1 MDSNVRREAVR
12 EYARKKF
19 KGQKKLVCKTRIR
32 YPEAAEREYQRV
44 TNAYMALLSK
54 AIKEQLVPA
63 IRKIAREEL
72 PPGYYRTDS
81 QDGLMWGL
89 VDAFAKCSAELEQSL
104 NRFSL
109 YSRISEIAALTV
121 KLSIKE
127 WKRAV
132 KETVGIDLLDD
143 YYAGQF
149 YKLALEVWTRQNV
162 DLIKTIPSESLGRM
176 RDIVLDGYRNGKT
189 TTNIVKEILREYSM
203 TRRHAQ
209 LIARDQI
216 AKLNGEIAKK
226 QQQDAGVEEYEWSDS
241 RDERV
246 RTRHH
251 DLNGKR
257 FRWDDPPVVDERTGR
272 RCHPGGDYQCRCVA
286 LPVFDIDTLDL

>member
-109 YSRISEIAALTV
+109 YSRISEMAALTV

-149 YKLALEVWTRQNV
+149 YKLALEVWTRQNI

>member
-109 YSRISEIAALTV
+109 YSRISEMAALTV

-132 KETVGIDLLDD
+132 KETVGIDILDD

>member
-19 KGQKKLVCKTRIR
+19 KGQKKLVCKTRIM
-32 YPEAAEREYQRV
+32 YPQVAEREYQRV
-44 TNAYMALLSK
+44 TDAYMVLLSK
-54 AIKEQLVPA
+54 V
-63 IRKIAREEL
+63 IRESLIPEIRELAKKEL
-72 PPGYYRTDS
+72 PPDYYRHDS
-81 QDGLMWGL
+81 VDGLMWGL
-89 VDAFAKCSAELEQSL
+89 VDAFAKCSEELEERL

-109 YSRISEIAALTV
+109 YSRISEMAALTV
-121 KLSIKE
+121 KLSVAE

-132 KETVGIDLLDD
+132 KETVGIDILDD

-149 YKLALEVWTRQNV
+149 YKLALEIWTRQNV
-162 DLIKTIPSESLGRM
+162 DLIKTIPHESLGRM
-176 RDIVLDGYRNGKT
+176 RDIVLDGYRNGRT
-189 TTNIVKEILREYSM
+189 TTNIVKLILKEYST
-203 TRRHAQ
+203 TRRHARF
-209 LIARDQI
+209 IARDQI

-257 FRWDDPPVVDERTGR
+257 FRWDDPPVVDVKSGR
-272 RCHPGGDYQCRCVA
+272 RCHPGGDFQCRCVA

>member
-1 MDSNVRREAVR
+1 MLFRS
-12 EYARKKF
+12 
-19 KGQKKLVCKTRIR
+19 
-32 YPEAAEREYQRV
+32 
-44 TNAYMALLSK
+44 
-54 AIKEQLVPA
+54 A

-109 YSRISEIAALTV
+109 YSRISEMAALTV

>member
-1 MDSNVRREAVR
+1 M
-12 EYARKKF
+12 
-19 KGQKKLVCKTRIR
+19 
-32 YPEAAEREYQRV
+32 
-44 TNAYMALLSK
+44 
-54 AIKEQLVPA
+54 
-63 IRKIAREEL
+63 
-72 PPGYYRTDS
+72 
-81 QDGLMWGL
+81 
-89 VDAFAKCSAELEQSL
+89 
-104 NRFSL
+104 
-109 YSRISEIAALTV
+109 
-121 KLSIKE
+121 
-127 WKRAV
+127 
-132 KETVGIDLLDD
+132 
-143 YYAGQF
+143 
-149 YKLALEVWTRQNV
+149 

>member
-109 YSRISEIAALTV
+109 YSRISEMAALTV

-226 QQQDAGVEEYEWSDS
+226 HQQDAGVEEYEWSDS

>member
-12 EYARKKF
+12 EYTRKKF

-109 YSRISEIAALTV
+109 YSRISEMAALTV